1 MDPSAQ
7 PFKLKP
13 MRTSWNYAGAG
24 QLTFGPGSISQ
35 LAGWIQRQQ
44 LRKIFIV
51 SDRNLVRLGLV
62 DRVTKVLHSSGVT
75 FQVFEEGQPEP
86 SVALALSAQQ
96 AAQQF
101 QPDALIGLGG
111 GSNMDLAKILGILLT
126 HGGAPADYFGFDRVP
141 GPIMPLACL
150 PTTAGTGSEVSHA
163 AVLTDEANQIK
174 VSTLSPYLR
183 PQLAL
188 VDPTLT
194 YDCPAKAT
202 ADSGMDALTH
212 AIEAFT
218 AVDFH
223 ALAVPADQ
231 ATPYEGKTPMGDL
244 LAEKSI
250 RLIGQHLVKAVREPQ
265 NREARDGMALAATL
279 AGLAF
284 SNCAVAVVHAL
295 EYPLGAVLHVS
306 HGAGNALLLP
316 FVMRY
321 NLNAR
326 PKEFAQIAH
335 WLGVDC
341 RGLSD
346 MEAAQAAIGQVETLK
361 RQLGIPER
369 LRDLGATRE
378 QLPGFAEKAFSIK
391 RLMLLNPRS
400 PSLADLLSV
409 LESAY

>member
-1 MDPSAQ
+1 
-7 PFKLKP
+7 
-13 MRTSWNYAGAG
+13 MRSSWNFTGAE
-24 QLTFGPGSISQ
+24 QLTFGPGSILQ
-35 LAGWIQRQQ
+35 LGDWIKRRSLQR
-44 LRKIFIV
+44 LFVV
-51 SDRNLVRLGLV
+51 SDQNLTRLGLV
-62 DRVTKVLHSSGVT
+62 ERVTDVLRSTGVI
-75 FQVFEEGQPEP
+75 FQVFDGGQPEP
-86 SVALALSAQQ
+86 TVALALEAEK
-96 AAQQF
+96 AARAF
-101 QPDALIGLGG
+101 KPDALIGVGG
-111 GSNMDLAKILGILLT
+111 GSNMDLAKILAILLT
-126 HGGAPADYFGFDRVP
+126 HGGVPADYFGFDRVP

-163 AVLTDEANQIK
+163 AVLTDETNHIK

-194 YDCPAKAT
+194 YGCPPRAT

-231 ATPYEGKTPMGDL
+231 ATPYDGKTPMGDL
-244 LAEKSI
+244 FVEKAI
-250 RLIGQHLVKAVREPQ
+250 RLIASHLVAAVHEPKNQ
-265 NREARDGMALAATL
+265 EARDGMALAATL

-295 EYPLGAVLHVS
+295 EYPIGAALHVS
-306 HGAGNALLLP
+306 HGAGNGLLLP

-321 NLNAR
+321 NLNVR
-326 PKEFAQIAH
+326 SREFAQIAE

-341 RGLSD
+341 TGLTD
-346 MEAAQAAIGQVETLK
+346 LQAGEAGIQRVEELK
-361 RQLGIPER
+361 RQVGIPEK
-369 LRDLGATRE
+369 LRQIGATRD
-378 QLPGFAEKAFSIK
+378 QLAGFAEKAFNIK

-400 PSLADLLSV
+400 PSIAELHGI
-409 LESAY
+409 LEAAF

>member
-1 MDPSAQ
+1 
-7 PFKLKP
+7 
-13 MRTSWNYAGAG
+13 MRSSWNFTGAG
-24 QLTFGPGSISQ
+24 QLTFGPGSILQ
-35 LAGWIQRQQ
+35 LGDWTQRRG
-44 LRKIFIV
+44 LKRLFVI
-51 SDRNLVRLGLV
+51 SDQNLARLGLV
-62 DRVTKVLHSSGVT
+62 DRVTDVLKSADVA
-75 FQVFEEGQPEP
+75 FQVFEGGQPEP
-86 SVALALSAQQ
+86 SVALALRAEQV
-96 AAQQF
+96 ARAF
-101 QPDALIGLGG
+101 KPDALIGLGG
-111 GSNMDLAKILGILLT
+111 GSNMDLAKILAILLA
-126 HGGAPADYFGFDRVP
+126 HGGVPADYFGFDRVP

-163 AVLTDEANQIK
+163 AVLTDEANHIK

-194 YDCPAKAT
+194 YGCPPKAT

-218 AVDFH
+218 AIDYQ

-231 ATPYEGKTPMGDL
+231 PTPYDGKTPMGDL
-244 LAEKSI
+244 FAEKAI
-250 RLIGQHLVKAVREPQ
+250 RLIGSHLVAAVHQPQ
-265 NREARDGMALAATL
+265 NHEARDAMALAATL

-295 EYPLGAVLHVS
+295 EYPMGAVLHVS
-306 HGAGNALLLP
+306 HGAGNGLLLP

-321 NLNAR
+321 NLNVR
-326 PKEFAQIAH
+326 PREFARIAE

-341 RGLSD
+341 TGLTD
-346 MEAAQAAIGQVETLK
+346 LHAGEAGIRRVEELK
-361 RQLGIPER
+361 RQVGIPEN
-369 LRDLGATRE
+369 LRQIGATRD

-400 PSLADLLSV
+400 PSIVELQGI
-409 LESAY
+409 LEAAF